1 MMKNKH
7 KRIYLLPALF
17 VLLLM
22 LASACGNQPG
32 AGLNPNAANEKPAV
46 SESGIQAGNAAPQA
60 ENNVSQTENAAGPE
74 EKILIVIDQTA
85 KPIEGNSF
93 DFTVKQ
99 APEGYA
105 LKEMKW
111 VSDQNEIANTLEEAI
126 EHGQTGEDG
135 FYISGNGQFSG
146 FFYPDSLKD
155 EKGRVIF
162 TFANDENNELTWE
175 KEITLK

>member
-1 MMKNKH
+1 MMKNNN
-7 KRIYLLPALF
+7 KRIYLVPALF
-17 VLLLM
+17 VLLLI
-22 LASACGNQPG
+22 LVSACGNQPG
-32 AGLNPNAANEKPAV
+32 AGSNPNAANENPAV
-46 SESGIQAGNAAPQA
+46 SKSGTQAGNAAPQA
-60 ENNVSQTENAAGPE
+60 ENAAGPE

-99 APEGYA
+99 LPEGYM

-175 KEITLK
+175 KGITLK

>member
-1 MMKNKH
+1 MKNN

-17 VLLLM
+17 VLVLL
-22 LASACGNQPG
+22 LASACGNQAG
-32 AGLNPNAANEKPAV
+32 AGSNPYAANEKPAE
-46 SESGIQAGNAAPQA
+46 SESATQAGNAAPP
-60 ENNVSQTENAAGPE
+60 TENAAGPE

-93 DFTVKQ
+93 DFIVKQ
-99 APEGYA
+99 LPEGYM

-111 VSDQNEIANTLEEAI
+111 VSDQNEITNTYEEAI

>member
-1 MMKNKH
+1 MMKNNN
-7 KRIYLLPALF
+7 KRIYLVPALF
-17 VLLLM
+17 VLLLI

-32 AGLNPNAANEKPAV
+32 AGSNPNAANEKPAV
-46 SESGIQAGNAAPQA
+46 SESGTQAGNAAPQ
-60 ENNVSQTENAAGPE
+60 SENAAGPE
-74 EKILIVIDQTA
+74 EKILIVIDQMP

-93 DFTVKQ
+93 DFIVKQ
-99 APEGYA
+99 LPEGYM
-105 LKEMKW
+105 LKDMKW
-111 VSDQNEIANTLEEAI
+111 VSDQNEITNTYEEAI

>member
-1 MMKNKH
+1 MMKNNN
-7 KRIYLLPALF
+7 KRIYLVPALF
-17 VLLLM
+17 VLLLI
-22 LASACGNQPG
+22 LVSACGNQPG
-32 AGLNPNAANEKPAV
+32 AGSNPNTANEKPAV
-46 SESGIQAGNAAPQA
+46 SESGTQAGNAAPQA
-60 ENNVSQTENAAGPE
+60 ENAAGPE

-146 FFYPDSLKD
+146 FFYPDSMKG
-155 EKGRVIF
+155 EKGWVIF
-162 TFANDENNELTWE
+162 IFANDENNELTWE